1 MDYFAERIKS
11 IRKSDIRK
19 IFDSAPSGS
28 INLGLGEIQF
38 PTPRIVTGYAK
49 EVIDKGNIP
58 YTPNAGLIELRKK
71 VADYYH
77 TEFCDNVCITV
88 GAEEALFTTLF
99 CYLNPDDEVMLANPT
114 FLAYKTI
121 IEMVGGKPV
130 YFDLDPDNNFKLIR
144 NSFIKSITSRTKMII
159 LNNPSNPLG
168 ICFDADETDFIIKIC
183 KEKNILILVDEVY
196 RELFLEKRQKS
207 FMEFDGDIIVVSSL
221 SKSHCMT
228 GWRLGWAVSPKK
240 ELIEPIINIH
250 QFVCTCAP
258 FISQKAAI
266 KALSEE
272 GVAEKEKIRKKLVS
286 NRKSAVEFIEKNIP
300 DAKIL
305 SNSSSPYLFINFCI
319 DDILLTNDLLKE
331 GLIVIPGSAFGSNG
345 KNWIRISYAVE
356 KNILIKGLEV
366 IRNRLYRE
374 KL

>member
-1 MDYFAERIKS
+1 MNYFAERIKS

-19 IFDSAPSGS
+19 IFDSAPAGS

-38 PTPRIVTGYAK
+38 PTPKSITEYAK
-49 EVIDKGNIP
+49 EIIDKGNIP
-58 YTPNAGLIELRKK
+58 YTPNAGLIELREA
-71 VADYYH
+71 VADYYY
-77 TEFCDNVCITV
+77 TDFCDNVCITV

-99 CYLNPDDEVMLANPT
+99 CYLNPGDEVMLANPT

-130 YFDLDPDNNFKLIR
+130 YFDLDPDNEFKLIKK
-144 NSFIKSITSRTKMII
+144 SFIKKITSKTKMVI

-168 ICFDADETDFIIKIC
+168 IRFEADEIGFIIKKCI
-183 KEKNILILVDEVY
+183 EENILILVDEVY
-196 RELFLEKRQKS
+196 RELFLEKRPDS

-228 GWRLGWAVSPKK
+228 GWRLGWAISKK
-240 ELIEPIINIH
+240 SELIEPIINIH
-250 QFVCTCAP
+250 QFICTCAP

-272 GVAEKEKIRKKLVS
+272 GFAEKEKIRKKLVS
-286 NRKSAVEFIEKNIP
+286 NRKSAVEFIEENIP

-305 SNSSSPYLFINFCI
+305 SNSSSPYLFINFNV

-331 GLIVIPGSAFGSNG
+331 GVIVISGSAFGSNG

-356 KNILIKGLEV
+356 KNMLIKGLKA
-366 IRNRLYRE
+366 IRDHLNRE
-374 KL
+374 Q

>member
-1 MDYFAERIKS
+1 MNYFAERTKS
-11 IRKSDIRK
+11 IRKSDIRN
-19 IFDSAPSGS
+19 IFDSAPVGS

-38 PTPRIVTGYAK
+38 PTPKIITEYAK
-49 EVIDKGNIP
+49 DIIDKGNIA
-58 YTPNAGLIELRKK
+58 YTPNAGLIELREA

-77 TEFCDNVCITV
+77 TEFCDNVCVTL

-99 CYLNPDDEVMLANPT
+99 CYLNPGDEVMLANPT

-130 YFDLDPDNNFKLIR
+130 YFDLDPNNDFKLIKKT
-144 NSFIKSITSRTKMII
+144 FIKNITSKTKMVI

-168 ICFDADETDFIIKIC
+168 ICFDTNEIDFIINIC
-183 KEKNILILVDEVY
+183 IEKNILILVDEVY
-196 RELFLEKRQKS
+196 RELFLEKRPKS

-228 GWRLGWAVSPKK
+228 GWRLGWAVSNKK
-240 ELIEPIINIH
+240 EFIEPIINIH
-250 QFVCTCAP
+250 QFICTCAP

-272 GVAEKEKIRKKLVS
+272 GFAEKEKIRKKLVS

-300 DAKIL
+300 NAKIF
-305 SNSSSPYLFINFCI
+305 SNNSSPYLFINFGI

-331 GLIVIPGSAFGSNG
+331 GLIVIPGSAFGSQG
-345 KNWIRISYAVE
+345 KNWIRISYAIE
-356 KNILIKGLEV
+356 KNTLIKGLEV
-366 IRNRLYRE
+366 VRNHLYRE
-374 KL
+374 Q